1 MPKLPSLLALA
12 AITALLAGCAS
23 TPGDEPATAPTAAAK
38 TASAS
43 PSAPK
48 PSTAPVA
55 APAAAPPSAP
65 AVESAAPEA
74 PATVPAAPV
83 VVPPAAEPV
92 ETPAVPV
99 GPEDPA
105 AGLSTE
111 ANPEPVVPAGV
122 IVAPDPEYGVVHATV
137 TQGASVTINGG
148 GYQPGQQVIINFGI
162 AQSDGMVMDEQSAIA
177 DTAGNYSFTITVGT
191 DLAPGTYA
199 VLTYP
204 SAPLGGPEFEA
215 SKRFAIIEV
224 TAP

>member
-23 TPGDEPATAPTAAAK
+23 TPDDEPAAAPTAAAK

-48 PSTAPVA
+48 PSATPVA
-55 APAAAPPSAP
+55 TSAAAPPSTP

-74 PATVPAAPV
+74 PATVPAAPAV
-83 VVPPAAEPV
+83 APPTAAPV

-99 GPEDPA
+99 VPKAPTAATTMEADPM
-105 AGLSTE
+105 
-111 ANPEPVVPAGV
+111 PVVPVGV
-122 IVAPDPEYGVVHATV
+122 IVTPEPEYGMVNASV
-137 TQGASVTINGG
+137 TQGASFTINGG
-148 GYQPGQQVIINFGI
+148 GYQPGQQIIINFGI

-177 DTAGNYSFTITVGT
+177 DAAGNYSFTITVGT

-199 VLTYP
+199 VLTY
-204 SAPLGGPEFEA
+204 SGAAPGGPEREA